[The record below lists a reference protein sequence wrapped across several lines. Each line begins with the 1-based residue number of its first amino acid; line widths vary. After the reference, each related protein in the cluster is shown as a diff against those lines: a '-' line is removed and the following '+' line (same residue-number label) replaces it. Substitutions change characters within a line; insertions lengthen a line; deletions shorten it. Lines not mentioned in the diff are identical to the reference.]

1 MSAFGNQNDLKVPFR
16 GAYWVIPGWFL
27 AGCHPCFFD
36 SDECAELLS
45 RIVDHGI
52 RHFIDLTEAE
62 EWIPGMTV
70 LADYSAD
77 IAEISESLEVA
88 VKYSRLPII
97 DRSIPMRSGMVRILD
112 IIDESIDNG
121 LPVYVH
127 CMGGIGR
134 TGTVVGCYLARHG
147 YAAGYDVITR
157 IAELRNRIDFLDL
170 PSPESRSQVE
180 MVVSWQKGE

>member
-1 MSAFGNQNDLKVPFR
+1 MSAFDNTKDLKVPFS
-16 GAYWVIPGWFL
+16 GAYWVFPDSFL
-27 AGCHPCFFD
+27 AGCHPCFYAAED
-36 SDECAELLS
+36 CAELLS

-62 EWIPGMTV
+62 EWIPGMSV
-70 LADYSAD
+70 LADYSAKLT
-77 IAEISESLEVA
+77 EISEVLNLEIR
-88 VKYSRLPII
+88 YSRKPII
-97 DRSIPMRSGMVRILD
+97 DRSIPMRNGMVRILD
-112 IIDESIDNG
+112 LIDESIANG

-147 YAAGYDVITR
+147 YAAGHDLIAR
-157 IAELRNRIDFLDL
+157 IAELRNQIDFIDL
-170 PSPESRSQVE
+170 PSPESRPQVE

>member
-1 MSAFGNQNDLKVPFR
+1 MSDHGDQKTLNVPFS
-16 GAYWVIPGWFL
+16 GAYWVIPDSFL
-27 AGCHPCFFD
+27 AGCHPCFYAAD
-36 SDECAELLS
+36 DCTELLS
-45 RIVDHGI
+45 RIVDSGI

-62 EWIPGMTV
+62 EWIPGISV
-70 LADYSAD
+70 LADYSSKLT
-77 IAEISESLEVA
+77 EISEVLNLEIR
-88 VKYSRLPII
+88 YSRKPII
-97 DRSIPMRSGMVRILD
+97 DRSIPMRNGMVRILD
-112 IIDESIDNG
+112 LIDESVENG

-147 YAAGYDVITR
+147 YTAGYDVITR
-157 IAELRNRIDFLDL
+157 IAELRNRIDFIDL